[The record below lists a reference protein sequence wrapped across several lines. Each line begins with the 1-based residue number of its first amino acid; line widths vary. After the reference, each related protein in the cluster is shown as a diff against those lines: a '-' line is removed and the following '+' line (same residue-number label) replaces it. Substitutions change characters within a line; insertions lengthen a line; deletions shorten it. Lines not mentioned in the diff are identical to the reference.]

1 METGLVGGIPNRQNH
16 RRPRPQWESVPVP
29 VSGDLSS
36 ACPPRMA
43 PSCLCILRDVESTGR
58 QAPLQELSNELAALL
73 LTEDPW
79 LHLPVDS
86 QLPHYLI
93 SYT

>member
-1 METGLVGGIPNRQNH
+1 
-16 RRPRPQWESVPVP
+16 
-29 VSGDLSS
+29 
-36 ACPPRMA
+36 MA
-43 PSCLCILRDVESTGR
+43 PSCFCILRDMESTGR

-73 LTEDPW
+73 LKEDPW
-79 LHLPVDS
+79 LRLPGDS